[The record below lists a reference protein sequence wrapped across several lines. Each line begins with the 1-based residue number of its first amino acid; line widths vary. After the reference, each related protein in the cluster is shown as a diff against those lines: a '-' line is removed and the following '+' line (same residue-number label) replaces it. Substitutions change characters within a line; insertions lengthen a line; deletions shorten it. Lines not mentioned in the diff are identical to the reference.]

1 MFQPPLKCQ
10 SSPAGQSLIQPLLE
24 QFEHK
29 FSQNSPIKTLFQPTL
44 GPISALGS
52 KLAQGPLQGN
62 WMVRVG
68 PDLREPNYT
77 QKIGLHFTNRNGPI
91 FRVNRSFWS
100 TVYNQ
105 DFNFERRAPAGQV
118 IVTVIH
124 LFPPIFPSQKCRC
137 FTWRRRTNRVTKLV
151 NRGHEQPQHYRS
163 LLSVRLITSRYNCS
177 SQTIFISRDLD
188 ASLIL
193 HSSVHFCWSFQT
205 MFSEDFRYILPKT
218 WSEKS
223 FLIKEVSQRIQNSIS
238 RPFGK
243 N

>member
-52 KLAQGPLQGN
+52 KLAQGN

-77 QKIGLHFTNRNGPI
+77 QKMGLHLSRRNGPI

-105 DFNFERRAPAGQV
+105 NFNFERRAPAGQV

-124 LFPPIFPSQKCRC
+124 LFPLIFPSQKCRC
-137 FTWRRRTNRVTKLV
+137 FTWRRRTNRITKLV
-151 NRGHEQPQHYRS
+151 NRGHEQPQHYRL

-177 SQTIFISRDLD
+177 PRTIFISCDLD
-188 ASLIL
+188 ASSIL

-205 MFSEDFRYILPKT
+205 MF
-218 WSEKS
+218 
-223 FLIKEVSQRIQNSIS
+223 
-238 RPFGK
+238 
-243 N
+243 